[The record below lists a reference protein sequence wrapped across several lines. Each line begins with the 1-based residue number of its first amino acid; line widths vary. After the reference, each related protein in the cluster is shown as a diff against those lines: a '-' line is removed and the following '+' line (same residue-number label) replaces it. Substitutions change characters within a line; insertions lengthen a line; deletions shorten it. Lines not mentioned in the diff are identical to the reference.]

1 MAGHDPSHEH
11 RLMVEESIMRRIL
24 FTGLAVAG
32 LIACG
37 KTNSQPGGDGSSNDA
52 RLTLRTGTEIRAT
65 TQRTISSRRDRAG
78 ESFTARVSA
87 DVMDSRGRIVIPAG
101 AIIKLT
107 ITELKPATDKSKA
120 DGKIAVIVN
129 SVTTNDQTFAISAS
143 VTSMAHTLKGQGV
156 GAGEVEKTA
165 GGAVVGGIIGR
176 VVGGNATGT
185 VVGAVVGGAA
195 GAAVAVQTAH
205 RDVVVAA
212 GTPIV
217 VTLAGPLNIQ

>member
-1 MAGHDPSHEH
+1 MK
-11 RLMVEESIMRRIL
+11 RIL
-24 FTGLAVAG
+24 FTGLAAAG

-37 KTNSQPGGDGSSNDA
+37 KTSSQPGTDGSSNDS
-52 RLTLRTGTEIRAT
+52 RLTLQTGTEIRAT
-65 TQRTISSRRDRAG
+65 TQRTISSRHDKAG
-78 ESFTARVSA
+78 ESFTASVSA
-87 DVMDSRGRIVIPAG
+87 DVMDGQGRVVIPAG

-107 ITELKPATDKSKA
+107 ITELEPAANRSEA
-120 DGKIAVIVN
+120 DGRITVIVN
-129 SVTTNDQTFAISAS
+129 SVTANNETFAISAR
-143 VTSMAHTLKGQGV
+143 VTAMAHTLKGQGV

-165 GGAVVGGIIGR
+165 GGAVAGGIIGR

-195 GAAVAVQTAH
+195 GAAVAAQTAH

-217 VTLAGPLNIQ
+217 VRLAEPLNIG